1 MSKNGSKGDERDEA
15 GCNPSGIGLLV
26 IAGESAYGADKPAG
40 EAQCLFEQKCSA
52 CHSASR
58 ATSQK
63 KTAREWERTVL
74 RMKNGY
80 GAPVSDEEARAV
92 IDYLTKNHGA

>member
-1 MSKNGSKGDERDEA
+1 MNRKEMNVMKTIA
-15 GCNPSGIGLLV
+15 ILLGIGLLV
-26 IAGESAYGADKPAG
+26 IAGEAAYGADKPAG
-40 EAQCLFEQKCSA
+40 EAQGLFEQKCGT
-52 CHSASR
+52 CHSTSR

-80 GAPVSDEEARAV
+80 GAPVSDEDARAV
-92 IDYLTKNHGA
+92 IDYLAKNHSE